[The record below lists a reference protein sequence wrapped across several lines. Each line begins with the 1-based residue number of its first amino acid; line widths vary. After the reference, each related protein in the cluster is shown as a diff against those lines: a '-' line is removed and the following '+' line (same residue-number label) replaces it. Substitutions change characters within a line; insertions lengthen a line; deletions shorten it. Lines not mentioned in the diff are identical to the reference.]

1 VTERRTDGS
10 AGAVGT
16 RGSVAPAGA
25 GDLGSLPQV
34 DAVVRLEEAAPALE
48 RHGRRRL
55 TDAVRDVV
63 AGARAAVRDGASAPT
78 AEEVLE
84 RAVGRLER
92 ARRGDVTRVINA
104 TGVVVHTNLGRAP
117 LSAAAREAVATAAGY
132 ATVEYDLE
140 QGGRGSRTA
149 HLGSLAAELC
159 GTPAA
164 TVVNNGAAALLLVVA
179 ALAGGREVIVSRGEL
194 VEIGGSFRLPEV
206 MAVSGARLVEVGT
219 TNRTRVA
226 DYREAIGVGTGLL
239 LKVHRSNFRQVGF
252 TADVEPAE
260 LAELATST
268 GIPFAYDLGSGLV
281 RDAVDGPLAGEPS
294 VAGAVRVGTDLVAFS
309 GDKLLG
315 GPQAGIVAGRADLVG
330 RCARHPLARALRVDK
345 LQRAA
350 LEATLHAHLREA
362 VPLEL
367 PTVAMLHTDPTTLAV
382 RAAAIVAEL
391 DAVTA
396 DVAPAVAVE
405 TAELAGVVG
414 GGALPA
420 AELPS
425 AGIALRTDDP
435 DLLAAQLRAGA
446 TPVIARIEGGRVLLD
461 LRTVPPAQ
469 DGELTRLLSAVLA

>member
-1 VTERRTDGS
+1 VTERPTAGPADGADRRRSGAS
-10 AGAVGT
+10 AAARDVL
-16 RGSVAPAGA
+16 A
-25 GDLGSLPQV
+25 SLPQV
-34 DAVVRLEEAAPALE
+34 DAVVRLEAAAPALE
-48 RHGRRRL
+48 QHGRRRL
-55 TDAVRDVV
+55 TDAVRAVV
-63 AGARAAVRDGASAPT
+63 AGARRAVLDGASPPS
-78 AEEVLE
+78 AEQVLE

-92 ARRGDVTRVINA
+92 ARRGEVTGVINA

-117 LSAAAREAVATAAGY
+117 LSAAAREAVVAAAGY

-140 QGGRGSRTA
+140 EGRRGSRTA

-179 ALAGGREVIVSRGEL
+179 ALAAGREVVVSRGEL

-206 MAVSGARLVEVGT
+206 MGVSGARLVEVGT

-226 DYREAIGVGTGLL
+226 DYRDAIGDATGLL

-260 LAELATST
+260 LAELAGST

-294 VAGAVRVGTDLVAFS
+294 VDGAVRVGTDLVVFS

-315 GPQAGIVAGRADLVG
+315 GPQAGIVAGRADLLE
-330 RCARHPLARALRVDK
+330 RCAGHPLARALRVDK

-350 LEATLHAHLREA
+350 LEATLHAHLRRD
-362 VPLEL
+362 VPLDV
-367 PTVAMLHTDPTTLAV
+367 PTVAMLHTDPAALAD

-391 DAVTA
+391 EVTSESGHG
-396 DVAPAVAVE
+396 VVVE
-405 TAELAGVVG
+405 MVELAGVVG

-420 AELPS
+420 VELPS
-425 AGIALRTDDP
+425 AGIALCADDP
-435 DLLAAQLRAGA
+435 DRLAARLRGGG
-446 TPVIARIEGGRVLLD
+446 TPVIGRIEGGRVLLD

-469 DGELTRLLSAVLA
+469 DGELTRLLAACLA